1 MESGGVRMSTEKPRF
16 TVTVSDEMKK
26 SIEDFFHSRKFKNQS
41 QAVNQLI
48 ERGLSTYLLYNLM
61 SKLSIIAR

>member
-1 MESGGVRMSTEKPRF
+1 MSTEKPRF

-48 ERGLSTYLLYNLM
+48 VLLVEVINQ
-61 SKLSIIAR
+61 IVTRCVGF